1 MESLAR
7 IGTWIFYF
15 FINTTEKDGSFFP
28 SIFLFHQIRRLARV
42 FVIHHPFVHS
52 SRQVGHFV
60 QKSKSVRRLCRLPRH
75 RNHTVHLQLLSLG
88 RRLAP
93 PQVLEQLGHGFMRP
107 VPAPVTRVGTPGRQ
121 IGYMDKYGVQLSV
134 F

>member
-1 MESLAR
+1 MDLSFPAF
-7 IGTWIFYF
+7 FYF
-15 FINTTEKDGSFFP
+15 ITSGGW
-28 SIFLFHQIRRLARV
+28 RV
-42 FVIHHPFVHS
+42 FLSFIIRLSIHP
-52 SRQVGHFV
+52 VGHFV